1 MQANDAA
8 HEPWLNHLIHQLADQ
23 DCRSQELKPGSGV
36 LNTENGTHENDGDGA
51 GVGDQRGEANQHS
64 EQHSVGNLQQRE
76 HQQLA
81 SAENQRQQDL
91 ASEVTAERAFQSAR
105 DPFSPPLRQ
114 PLGQAGGD
122 RISPQQ
128 QEDSQ
133 HQHDHQIDR
142 DANGGTKQAEQ
153 TLAELGCHKADPR
166 NQIAAEVR
174 EIGRQIMG
182 NSPVLAL
189 INPLLGSRK

>member
-1 MQANDAA
+1 MA
-8 HEPWLNHLIHQLADQ
+8 
-23 DCRSQELKPGSGV
+23 S
-36 LNTENGTHENDGDGA
+36 TENQGQHHLA
-51 GVGDQRGEANQHS
+51 G
-64 EQHSVGNLQQRE
+64 
-76 HQQLA
+76 
-81 SAENQRQQDL
+81 
-91 ASEVTAERAFQSAR
+91 EVTTERAFQSCR
-105 DPFSPPLRQ
+105 DTISPLLRQ

-122 RISPQQ
+122 RISSQQ

-142 DANGGTKQAEQ
+142 DPNGGAKQAEQ

-166 NQIAAEVR
+166 HQIAAEIC

-189 INPLLGSRK
+189 ID